1 MILDGKATSLA
12 IQNELAEA
20 VQRRVLDGKRPPHL
34 AAILVGNHPASRA
47 YVGHKVK
54 ACERIGFRS
63 TLHFT
68 KVVAGRKHW
77 TLGSKNDSTCIR
89 ATYVIKC
96 SCQCKQHIER

>member
-63 TLHFT
+63 TLVELPET
-68 KVVAGRKHW
+68 TTEGELLDAVYRLNEDASVEDRKSVV
-77 TLGSKNDSTCIR
+77 
-89 ATYVIKC
+89 
-96 SCQCKQHIER
+96 